1 MEKPLEEQGKNEA
14 SLMAFHVEISELKV
28 EEEKEGETAHFTN
41 MNPQNLTQEDM
52 EIWGEFKSGKITD
65 QELVNWRHD
74 INKDRKTRGDS
85 DWLAQYIVS
94 QLSGS
99 IDVSTYLQEEG
110 RSKKNNP
117 SIFD

>member
-1 MEKPLEEQGKNEA
+1 MEKPLEEQGENEA
-14 SLMAFHVEISELKV
+14 LLGAFRAEISKLKA

-52 EIWGEFKSGKITD
+52 EIWGKFKSGKITD